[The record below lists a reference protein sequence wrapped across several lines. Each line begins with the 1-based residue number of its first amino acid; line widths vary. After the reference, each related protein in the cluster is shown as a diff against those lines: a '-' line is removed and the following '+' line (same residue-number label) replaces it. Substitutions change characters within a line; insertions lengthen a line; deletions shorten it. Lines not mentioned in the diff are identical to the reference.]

1 MENVCGIWSFA
12 MVIIVISL
20 YSKNYCHFMKHR
32 CSANKR
38 NNTSYEDQN
47 SNKIKIER
55 IKDLVNK

>member
-12 MVIIVISL
+12 MVIIVILL
-20 YSKNYCHFMKHR
+20 YSKNYYDFMKHR

-38 NNTSYEDQN
+38 NNTSCEDRN
-47 SNKIKIER
+47 SNKIKIEG